1 MWIHY
6 QGTMDC
12 FTGMCMVLFPL
23 LDVIDLI
30 IDGIFYEKVNSNSNT
45 LLSDNDVKTYKAI
58 IFTFVVLGAMAA
70 VINIGVFLFVFIR
83 RRKIAYKENESSVP
97 LQFSPFIT
105 WFEDIPQIVVCL
117 LIAFTMKDF
126 LSAEVQLT
134 KAIFTIGKSLFHLAY
149 FRLTQREDGD
159 FCSCSAELFGN
170 VLLLVCGLV
179 LLGYLSSY

>member
-1 MWIHY
+1 
-6 QGTMDC
+6 MDC
-12 FTGMCMVLFPL
+12 FTRMCMVLFPL
-23 LDVIDLI
+23 LDVIDLF
-30 IDGIFYEKVNSNSNT
+30 IDGIFYEKVNLNSDN
-45 LLSDNDVKTYKAI
+45 LLSDNEVKTYKAI
-58 IFTFVVLGAMAA
+58 IFTLVVLGSMAA

-83 RRKIAYKENESSVP
+83 RRKIAYNENENSAP

-117 LIAFTMKDF
+117 LISFTIQDF

-149 FRLTQREDGD
+149 FRLTQKEDGG

-179 LLGYLSSY
+179 LLGYLSSF